1 MLDVLTPKLVTRQA
15 CLLSPL
21 WAIVLEVLASTI
33 GEEKEIQI
41 KGEQQNSLLTDNIA
55 DCTEYAKNLQ
65 SSYEEK

>member
-41 KGEQQNSLLTDNIA
+41 KRGA
-55 DCTEYAKNLQ
+55 AKLPA
-65 SSYEEK
+65 YR